1 VSEPLVVP
9 RRLLPPTTPDA
20 LSAVDWPTFDTL
32 YGALSER

>member
-1 VSEPLVVP
+1 VVP

-20 LSAVDWPTFDTL
+20 LAAVDWPSFETL